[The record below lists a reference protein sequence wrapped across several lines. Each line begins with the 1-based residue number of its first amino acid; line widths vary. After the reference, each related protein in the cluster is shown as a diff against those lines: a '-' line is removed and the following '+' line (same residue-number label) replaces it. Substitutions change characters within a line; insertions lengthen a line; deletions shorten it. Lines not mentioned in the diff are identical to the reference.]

1 MIEISRR
8 AVLFGLFYIMIK
20 KFTVHL
26 KVSAL
31 KKLLEKYH
39 GNRNAVAAELG
50 ISTTT
55 LWRRMKKYGIEPNY
69 VN

>member
-1 MIEISRR
+1 MLSRAMMR
-8 AVLFGLFYIMIK
+8 TDAQPIDALEVRLIGSSKVNLQK
-20 KFTVHL
+20 LVKQGKFSEEL
-26 KVSAL
+26 KL
-31 KKLLEKYH
+31 
-39 GNRNAVAAELG
+39 AAELG